1 MKRFAYKTALLF
13 SASMLFCL
21 ALPISTLA
29 DGGTAD
35 HEITQT
41 VNGYH
46 VSLIFENPAFVGEN
60 PVHVLV
66 KDTMYMPVTGADLE
80 IGVVEAHADPTEAEP
95 TAEAKA
101 MTGMGGMNAQPT
113 AEAKAMTGMG
123 GMDAQPTAE
132 AKAMTGM
139 GGMDAQPTA
148 EAKAMTGMGG
158 MEDVQTDQS
167 HDQMGMVA
175 LSAGP
180 DSGEYHGEVTIES
193 DGDLMVRVHL
203 TVADVLTEVDFP
215 VHVARSNAGAIILG
229 SFFAV
234 NVALIAAAVV
244 MKPKPL
250 SIDLSKKA

>member
-139 GGMDAQPTA
+139 GGM
-148 EAKAMTGMGG
+148 
-158 MEDVQTDQS
+158 EDVQTDQS

>member
-132 AKAMTGM
+132 AKAM
-139 GGMDAQPTA
+139 P
-148 EAKAMTGMGG
+148 GMGG